1 MKNRV
6 FTIIHSIAF
15 WQNTGDPNRKKTGEG
30 SRLRKKEPKPKA
42 QRAQVALELSHPSLS
57 NI

>member
-30 SRLRKKEPKPKA
+30 SRLRKKEPEPIA
-42 QRAQVALELSHPSLS
+42 QRAQLSHPSLS
-57 NI
+57 NK